1 MSAITSETTVSN
13 TPLPPEEWGIE
24 IRGTNRTSG
33 DIGQLAGALAKAQGQ
48 FKTVEKT
55 KVADFNH
62 DKGRVRYTYADLAM
76 IMDACREGLSANGL
90 AVTQLVNIGGE
101 GVIQIVTLL
110 AHESGQWIQST
121 LKLASPSL
129 KTKDLGGTVTYGRRY
144 AFQAIVGIAS
154 ADEDDEP
161 EDVDTEKPPKSSA
174 NSSAKSSEKKPQTDP
189 KGRKYDKIPT
199 GSEVPKSKEEPA
211 PSPAP
216 AAPTATPD
224 QIARANAFNAAKR
237 AFKDNLEIELTE
249 LLRGRKLNE
258 MGAEEAQELQRDI
271 ERRYEE
277 ILSKEEI

>member
-1 MSAITSETTVSN
+1 MTATASETITVSN
-13 TPLPPEEWGIE
+13 TPLVPEEWGIE
-24 IRGTNRTSG
+24 VRGTNRTSG

-55 KVADFNH
+55 KVADFSH
-62 DKGRVRYTYADLAM
+62 DKGRIRYTYADLAM
-76 IMDACREGLSANGL
+76 IMAACREGLAANGL

-144 AFQAIVGIAS
+144 AYGAIVGIAS

-161 EDVDTEKPPKSSA
+161 EDVEAEKPPKA
-174 NSSAKSSEKKPQTDP
+174 SAKPTDKKPQTDP
-189 KGRKYDKIPT
+189 KGRKYDKIATGPEIPKEPT
-199 GSEVPKSKEEPA
+199 APA
-211 PSPAP
+211 PAP
-216 AAPTATPD
+216 AAPVATPD

-237 AFKDNLEIELTE
+237 AFKDRLEPELTE